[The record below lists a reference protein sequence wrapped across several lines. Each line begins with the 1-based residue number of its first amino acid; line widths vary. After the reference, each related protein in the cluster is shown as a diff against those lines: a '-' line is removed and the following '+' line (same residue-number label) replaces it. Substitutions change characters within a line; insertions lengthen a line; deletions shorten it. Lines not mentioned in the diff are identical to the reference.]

1 VHGCASGRKVC
12 ADGLHGFRYVK
23 IYLDALETDFPD
35 AEPYGFVSVNVVYLN
50 FTAYLG
56 TPDTFTGWFECSD
69 TTLNQLWYDAAYTNE
84 MCIDTFRVNDTEPRG
99 AASPSLIGKLVIHD
113 APKRDRDPY
122 VGDIAVAGR
131 TLYLTHNVSIAAR
144 NVLADLADHQRSDGW
159 IPPAS
164 LGNYGLALFD
174 YPLWWVVTS
183 CDLLFYTEDDEYL
196 ADYYPA
202 MLKVLDEYYPSAT
215 DNTTGLV
222 SKGLGGSGGYGDYAF
237 LPRTGI
243 ITYYNALYV
252 LALTNAAN
260 IAHFYNK
267 STDAER
273 WNERASLVSAAINE
287 HLWDTTV
294 GAYVDSINST
304 THGQDGNMLSVLAGI
319 APRTRTRSLLSHW
332 SSLALPYGNP
342 FFSNDDLAVGFSTRV
357 YPFISYFEIA
367 ARFESSGMEDSAVE
381 EIKRLYGWMAS
392 QDPGTTFWEG
402 IGAQGGKY
410 EGGYTSAAHGWSTG
424 VLPILSN
431 YILGVI
437 PAAPGFRHWILKPVP
452 AGGLDWARGQVPT
465 PKGPFKVNWA
475 LQGISAVFQMNIEV
489 PGGTEGEVAV
499 PVGLEYAEVIV
510 NDVVIWRGGKGLL
523 LHAQY
528 DDGYVKFGLNGGK
541 YRITVTQGVS
551 FWYKLRSSKLSLL

>member
-1 VHGCASGRKVC
+1 
-12 ADGLHGFRYVK
+12 
-23 IYLDALETDFPD
+23 
-35 AEPYGFVSVNVVYLN
+35 
-50 FTAYLG
+50 
-56 TPDTFTGWFECSD
+56 
-69 TTLNQLWYDAAYTNE
+69 
-84 MCIDTFRVNDTEPRG
+84 MCIDTFRVNDTEPRD
-99 AASPSLIGKLVIHD
+99 AASPSLVGKLVIHD

-183 CDLLFYTEDDEYL
+183 CDLLLYTENDEYL
-196 ADYYPA
+196 ADYYPT

-215 DNTTGLV
+215 DDTTGLV

-260 IAHFYNK
+260 IAHFHNQ
-267 STDAER
+267 TRDAER
-273 WNERASLVSAAINE
+273 WNERAQLVSAAINE
-287 HLWDTTV
+287 HLWDSTV

-304 THGQDGNMLSVLAGI
+304 THGQDGNMLAVLAGI
-319 APRTRTRSLLSHW
+319 APRTRSRSLLTHW
-332 SSLALPYGNP
+332 SSLALFYGNP

-367 ARFESSGMEDSAVE
+367 ARFETSGMEDSAIE

-392 QDPGTTFWEG
+392 QDPGTTYWEG
-402 IGAQGGKY
+402 IGRQGGKY

-424 VLPILSN
+424 VLPVLSN
-431 YILGVI
+431 YVLGVI
-437 PAAPGFRHWILKPVP
+437 PTAPGFNNWILKPVP

-465 PKGPFKVNWA
+465 PKGPFKVSWA
-475 LQGISAVFQMNIEV
+475 LQGISAAFQMDIEV
-489 PGGTEGEVAV
+489 PGDTEGQVAV
-499 PVGLEYAEVIV
+499 PVLPEYTEVIV
-510 NDVVIWRGGKGLL
+510 NDVVIWKGGKGLL
-523 LHAQY
+523 LNAQY
-528 DDGYVKFGLNGGK
+528 GDGYVKFGLSGGK
-541 YRITVTQGVS
+541 YRVTVTQGVS
-551 FWYKLRSSKLSLL
+551 LWNRLRSSELSFLYHPASKGT

>member
-1 VHGCASGRKVC
+1 VAIE
-12 ADGLHGFRYVK
+12 A
-23 IYLDALETDFPD
+23 
-35 AEPYGFVSVNVVYLN
+35 VSLN
-50 FTAYLG
+50 FSAYLG

-69 TTLNQLWYDAAYTNE
+69 TTLNQFWYDAAYTNE
-84 MCIDTFRVNDTEPRG
+84 MCIDTFRVNDTEPRN

-122 VGDIAVAGR
+122 VGDVAVAGR

-164 LGNYGLALFD
+164 IGNYGLALFD

-183 CDLLFYTEDDEYL
+183 CDLLLYTEDDKYWK
-196 ADYYPA
+196 DYYPT

-252 LALTNAAN
+252 LALTNVAN
-260 IAHFYNK
+260 IAHFYNY
-267 STDAER
+267 STDAKR
-273 WNERASLVSAAINE
+273 WNERAKLVSAAINE
-287 HLWDTTV
+287 HLWDPAV

-304 THGQDGNMLSVLAGI
+304 THGQDGNMLAILAGI
-319 APRTRTRSLLSHW
+319 APRARKTSLLRYW

-367 ARFESSGMEDSAVE
+367 ARFETNDMENSAIE

-402 IGAQGGKY
+402 IGAHGGKY

-424 VLPILSN
+424 VLPVLSN
-431 YILGVI
+431 YVLGVV
-437 PAAPGFRHWILKPVP
+437 PTAPGFSHWILKPVP
-452 AGGLDWARGQVPT
+452 AGGLRWARGQVST
-465 PKGPFKVNWA
+465 PKGPFKVDWA
-475 LQGISAVFQMNIEV
+475 LQGISGDFHMDIEV
-489 PGGTEGEVAV
+489 PWGTEGEVAV
-499 PVGLEYAEVIV
+499 PVRLEFGEVVV
-510 NDVVIWRGGKGLL
+510 NNAVIWKGGRAFLVNVK
-523 LHAQY
+523 Y
-528 DDGYVKFGLNGGK
+528 DDGHVKFGLSGGN
-541 YRITVTQGVS
+541 YRITVTQRVGL
-551 FWYKLRSSKLSLL
+551 WNKLRSSGSFHPASKGI

>member
-1 VHGCASGRKVC
+1 
-12 ADGLHGFRYVK
+12 VK
-23 IYLDALETDFPD
+23 IYLDALEGDYPD
-35 AEPYGFVSVNVVYLN
+35 AEPYGSVAIDAVSLN
-50 FTAYLG
+50 FSAYLG
-56 TPDTFTGWFECSD
+56 TPNTFTGWFESSD
-69 TTLNQLWYDAAYTNE
+69 ETLNQFWYNAAYTNE
-84 MCIDTFRVNDTEPRG
+84 MCIDTFRVNDTEPRN

-164 LGNYGLALFD
+164 LGNYGLTLYD

-183 CDLLFYTEDDEYL
+183 CDLLLYTGDSKYWK
-196 ADYYPA
+196 DYYPT
-202 MLKVLDEYYPSAT
+202 MLKVLNVYYPSTT
-215 DNTTGLV
+215 DSATGLL

-237 LPRTGI
+237 LPRSGI

-260 IAHFYNK
+260 IARFYNY
-267 STDAER
+267 SVDAKR
-273 WNERASLVSAAINE
+273 WNERAQLVAAAVNE
-287 HLWDTTV
+287 RLWDPAV

-304 THGQDGNMLSVLAGI
+304 THGQDGNMLAVLAGI
-319 APRTRTRSLLSHW
+319 VSRPRTISLLSHW

-367 ARFESSGMEDSAVE
+367 ARLETSGMEDSAIE

-402 IGAQGGKY
+402 IGTQGGKY

-424 VLPILSN
+424 VLPALSN
-431 YILGVI
+431 YDLGVF
-437 PAAPGFRHWILKPVP
+437 PTAPGFSRWILKPVP
-452 AGGLDWARGQVPT
+452 AGGVQWARGVVPT
-465 PKGPFKVNWA
+465 PKGPFKVDWA
-475 LQGISAVFQMNIEV
+475 LQGIEGSFQMEIEV
-489 PGGTEGEVAV
+489 PWGTEGVVAV
-499 PVGLEYAEVIV
+499 PMRLLEGEVTV
-510 NDVVIWRGGKGLL
+510 NDVVIWKTGRDLL
-523 LHAQY
+523 FNAQY
-528 DDGYVKFGLNGGK
+528 GDGHVKFGLSGGVYK
-541 YRITVTQGVS
+541 IKVTRQVG
-551 FWYKLRSSKLSLL
+551 FWNKVRSSKLSILFPLVLHGY